1 MAHVLNDTWKLD
13 RIKESAFATG
23 VQIDWLRSIWP
34 GVICKEHPEIVQ
46 RSVEKGYILDPRGR
60 GLGDVGAALAHI
72 TLWEQ
77 IARQVGPS
85 DIVLA
90 MEDNALFTTESL
102 NGTCSAIAAVG
113 DFDYLALTVLR
124 PRGTRVDD
132 DLGIREVRKGWVG
145 EPLPNVWMSS
155 YLVTGAGAAKL
166 LKCLKANPHN
176 FAQNIID
183 HVVSKQCLSGD
194 EGIRAFVVDHH
205 RFFGH
210 EETGGDSRKKFN
222 LDAALHPKSLSLM
235 W

>member
-1 MAHVLNDTWKLD
+1 MAHVMNDSWKLD
-13 RIKESAFATG
+13 RIKESAVSSG
-23 VQIDWLRSIWP
+23 VQIDWSRSIWP

-46 RSVEKGYILDPRGR
+46 RSVESGYIVDPRGR

-77 IARQVGPS
+77 IAQQVGPN

-90 MEDNALFTTESL
+90 MEDNALFTNESL
-102 NGTCSAIAAVG
+102 NGTCATIAAMG
-113 DFDYLALTVLR
+113 DFDYLALTVMR
-124 PRGTRVDD
+124 PRGSPFNE
-132 DLGIREVRKGWVG
+132 DLGIRDVRKGWVS

-176 FAQNIID
+176 FAKNIID

-194 EGIRAFVVDHH
+194 ESIRAFVVDHN

-210 EETGGDSRKKFN
+210 EETLGDSRKKFN
-222 LDAALHPKSLSLM
+222 LDAALHPKSMSFI